1 MKPVQATP
9 ESDRAIVDFLRR
21 KGEATIGDLV
31 ELLGVT
37 ATAVRQRLTRLME
50 QGLVERQAEAAG
62 RGRPMHRYSLT
73 EAGAKS
79 GGNSYDQ
86 LAQVLWDEVRAI
98 KDPEVRQGLLRR
110 VSGRLAELY
119 RGQVGGDTLEARM
132 GSLAAVMAD
141 QNLPFELDRN
151 ADLPVLTALA
161 CPYPDLA
168 ARDRSVCAMEKMLI
182 SEVLGESMRLSACR
196 LDGATCCTFESSNV
210 ESSAGNI
217 ATASVGA

>member
-1 MKPVQATP
+1 MKSIQPTA

-31 ELLGVT
+31 KLLGVT

-50 QGLVERQAEAAG
+50 QGFVERQAEAAG

-79 GGNSYDQ
+79 GGNNYDQ

-98 KDPEVRQGLLRR
+98 KDPDVRQGLLRR

-119 RGQVGGDTLEARM
+119 RGQVGGDTLAARM
-132 GSLAAVMAD
+132 GSLAAFMEELD
-141 QNLPFELDRN
+141 LPFELDRN
-151 ADLPVLTALA
+151 AELPVLTALA
-161 CPYPDLA
+161 CPYPELA

-196 LDGATCCTFESSNV
+196 LDGASCCTFEAS
-210 ESSAGNI
+210 
-217 ATASVGA
+217 TASVGSVPVGA